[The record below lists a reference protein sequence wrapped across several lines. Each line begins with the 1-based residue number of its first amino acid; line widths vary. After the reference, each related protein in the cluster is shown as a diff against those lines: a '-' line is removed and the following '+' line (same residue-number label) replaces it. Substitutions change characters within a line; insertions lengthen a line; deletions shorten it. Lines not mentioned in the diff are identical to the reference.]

1 MYNKIVARAT
11 FSSYPLGRMECPLH
25 DERLTLAG
33 LFFESHAG
41 LAATLERRLETE
53 CGLTNQW
60 FEVLLRLARSPEGR
74 LRMSDLTAQVTL
86 TPSGLTRVVDRLVAA
101 GLVTR
106 EACPTD
112 RRGYNAVLTKEGKD
126 RIERAVP
133 IHLSHLD
140 EVFTGVLDEDERAQL
155 ERALRKVRDRVFPCA
170 TAGSGNL
177 SESGSPPPLSKRG
190 PCAFAA

>member
-1 MYNKIVARAT
+1 MD
-11 FSSYPLGRMECPLH
+11 GRLD
-25 DERLTLAG
+25 DERLTLVG

-41 LAATLERRLETE
+41 LAATLERRLESE

-86 TPSGLTRVVDRLVAA
+86 TPSGLTRVVDRLEAA

-112 RRGYNAVLTKEGKD
+112 RRGYNAVITKEGKE

-133 IHLSHLD
+133 VHLAHLD
-140 EVFTGVLDEDERAQL
+140 DVFTGVLDEKEKAQL
-155 ERALRKVRDRVFPCA
+155 ERTLRKVRDRLYPCA
-170 TAGSGNL
+170 TAGASAPDV
-177 SESGSPPPLSKRG
+177 SESGSPPR
-190 PCAFAA
+190 

>member
-1 MYNKIVARAT
+1 MYNNIVARAI

-41 LAATLERRLETE
+41 LAATLERRLEAE
-53 CGLTNQW
+53 CGLAAQW

-74 LRMSDLTAQVTL
+74 LRMSGLTAQVTL
-86 TPSGLTRVVDRLVAA
+86 TPSGLTRVVDRLEAA
-101 GLVTR
+101 GLVSRGTR
-106 EACPTD
+106 PTD
-112 RRGYNAVLTKEGKD
+112 RRGYNAILTEEGKA

-140 EVFTGVLDEDERAQL
+140 EVFTGVLDAKERAQL
-155 ERALRKVRDRVFPCA
+155 ERALRKVRDRLHPCA
-170 TAGSGNL
+170 TAGASEL
-177 SESGSPPPLSKRG
+177 SESGSPPR
-190 PCAFAA
+190 

>member
-1 MYNKIVARAT
+1 MD
-11 FSSYPLGRMECPLH
+11 CPLH

-33 LFFESHAG
+33 LFMESHAG
-41 LAATLERRLETE
+41 LVATLERRLEAE

-86 TPSGLTRVVDRLVAA
+86 SPSGLTRVVDRLEAA

-106 EACPTD
+106 ETCPTD
-112 RRGYNAVLTKEGKD
+112 RRGYNAVLTKEGKA

-140 EVFTGVLDEDERAQL
+140 EVFTGVLSEKERAQL
-155 ERALRKVRDRVFPCA
+155 EGALRKVRDRVFPCA
-170 TAGSGNL
+170 TAGAPDL
-177 SESGSPPPLSKRG
+177 SESGSPPR
-190 PCAFAA
+190 